1 MNTQIT
7 QKEAMI
13 NIITSQTN
21 YDSEKAELKLKEWD
35 NDFIKVIKEFL
46 NPNFLEKEKK
56 EKKEKEKV
64 VSVNQTIM
72 KQLRKFKDKQ
82 NKHYDY
88 IQKYKDYLNKKQEV
102 MQLNK
107 DLKQQEE
114 LRQKFISSND
124 SNNEK
129 IVNDPSNNKVEE
141 IFL

>member
-1 MNTQIT
+1 MDTPIT

-13 NIITSQTN
+13 NIITSQTD
-21 YDSEKAELKLKEWD
+21 YDSEKAELKLKEWN

-56 EKKEKEKV
+56 EKKEKNKI

-72 KQLRKFKDKQ
+72 KQLREFKDKQ
-82 NKHYDY
+82 NKNHDY
-88 IQKYKDYLNKKQEV
+88 IKKYKDYLNKKQEV
-102 MQLNK
+102 MQLNEN
-107 DLKQQEE
+107 LKQQET

-129 IVNDPSNNKVEE
+129 IDNDSSNNKVEE